1 MINKEVNIVK
11 KIEKYNWLKT
21 ALIII
26 AIIFA
31 MPSIIYL
38 VKNKTTFNFNGNL
51 EFCFLLT
58 ENISRSIQAGAYFII
73 LCFFV
78 FFYFF
83 ILKKRKILFKNEK
96 SVYKF
101 IFWIGF
107 IFVFMI
113 PFWCSDIF
121 YYLGIGRL
129 GGYYHQNPYYTDI
142 KSYFDNNNI
151 DLVKDT
157 LMQKGYNN
165 VWSETTVVYG
175 PIWTIICSIVAILSL
190 GNLDLGLLIF
200 KLFNLLIH
208 MGNCYLLYKISKKK
222 IFPLMYGLN
231 PFILIEGIAN
241 VHNDIFVV
249 FFMLLS
255 IFFLLNKKNLIL
267 SLASLALATDIKYF
281 SILLL
286 PLIVLYRYKDEKIKK
301 RILRCIEYG
310 ILYGIFVIIPYLFY
324 IKDKDVFLGLI
335 TQRERIA
342 KGIYLIISMNV
353 QDSENII
360 SNLKKFSLVTFAICY
375 VLNCII
381 LLVNKNIKFYKEIR
395 CIYGF
400 VLVFLFFLLTNFQPW
415 YFMWLSV
422 FMIWQKS
429 KNIRL
434 LLQIQ
439 VLTLIANLKFLIYS
453 ESFENGC
460 DFFKVFVI
468 GIFVCILLN
477 SKKIKGLMRRK

>member
-1 MINKEVNIVK
+1 VK
-11 KIEKYNWLKT
+11 KIDRNNWLKIG
-21 ALIII
+21 LIIVS
-26 AIIFA
+26 IIFLL
-31 MPSIIYL
+31 PSAFFFIN
-38 VKNKTTFNFNGNL
+38 NKSAFNFNGNL

-58 ENISRSIQAGAYFII
+58 ENIRRSTQTGVYFVI
-73 LCFFV
+73 LCLFV
-78 FFYFF
+78 LFYYL
-83 ILKKRKILFKNEK
+83 ILKKRKILFKTEK
-96 SVYKF
+96 SVYKY
-101 IFWIGF
+101 IFCIGL
-107 IFVFMI
+107 IFVFVM

-121 YYLGIGRL
+121 YYLGVGRL

-142 KSYFDNNNI
+142 KTYFDNNPDI
-151 DLVKDT
+151 DLTNDS

-165 VWSETTVVYG
+165 YWANTTVVYG
-175 PIWTIICSIVAILSL
+175 PIWTIICTIISLLSF
-190 GNLDLGLLIF
+190 GNLDVGLLIF
-200 KLFNLLIH
+200 KIINLMIH
-208 MGNCYLLYKISKKK
+208 MGNCYFLYKLSKNK

-249 FFMLLS
+249 FFMVLS
-255 IFFLLNKKNLIL
+255 IFFLLKKKNLIL
-267 SLASLALATDIKYF
+267 SLLSLALATDIKYF

-286 PLIVLYRYKDEKIKK
+286 PLLVLYKYRDEKIKK
-301 RILRCIEYG
+301 RILRCVEYG
-310 ILYGIFVIIPYLFY
+310 ILYGVFVIIPYLFY
-324 IKDKDVFLGLI
+324 IRDKDVFLGLV
-335 TQRERIA
+335 TQRERIS
-342 KGIYLIISMNV
+342 KGLYLIISMRV

-360 SNLKKFSLVTFAICY
+360 LNLKKFSLLTFAICY
-375 VLNCII
+375 ALNCII

-415 YFMWLSV
+415 YFMWLSI

-429 KNIRL
+429 QNIKL

-439 VLTLIANLKFLIYS
+439 ILTLIANLKFLMYS

-460 DFFKVFVI
+460 DFFKIFII
-468 GIFVCILLN
+468 GIALCIILN